1 MFSHVFI
8 GVNDFDRAFAFYSAL
23 GKTLGLQLRF
33 SSSERAIAGW
43 QTPDTPRPIFV
54 IGKPLDGMPATVGNG
69 SMLALLATS
78 RAQVAALYQAALEHG
93 GTCEG
98 PPGLR
103 PQYHENYF
111 GAYFRD
117 PGGNKLCICCHHPE

>member
-8 GVNDFDRAFAFYSAL
+8 GVNDFDRAFEFYSAL

-33 SSSERAIAGW
+33 NNSERAIAGW
-43 QTPDTPRPIFV
+43 QTPESPRHIFV
-54 IGKPLDGMPATVGNG
+54 IGKPLDGMPATAGNG
-69 SMLALLATS
+69 SMLALLADS
-78 RAQVAALYQAALEHG
+78 REQVEALYLTALEHG
-93 GTCEG
+93 GICEG

-111 GAYFRD
+111 GAYF
-117 PGGNKLCICCHHPE
+117 